1 MGRLKSQGKSF
12 EISKWEVWE
21 AFRQVKAN
29 QGAAGVDGQSVA
41 DFEADLRNN
50 LFKIWNRMSSGTYF
64 PPAVRAVEIPKQHG
78 GGMRMLGIP
87 TVADR
92 IAQTVVARHLGARVE
107 PVFHED
113 SYGYRPGRSALD
125 AAQACRDRCLR
136 RGWVIDL
143 DIQRFFDSVRHD
155 LIVKA
160 VEAHTDAPWALLYVR
175 RWLMAPLQLPDGTL
189 VQRDRGTPQGSA
201 LSPVL
206 ANLFMHYAFDAW
218 LAREYPGVWFERY
231 ADDAVVHC
239 VTERQAREVLAALG
253 DRMEQVGLRLHP
265 AKTKIVY
272 CKDSVRRAS
281 YEHTSFTFLGF
292 TFRPRGM
299 RRKDGHMY
307 TRFLP
312 AISKDALKKI
322 SGEVRS
328 WRLHRKVNYTFA
340 GLATMINPVVAG
352 WMQYYGRFRRSAMY
366 PLLAR
371 INAYLVR
378 WIRKKYRRLQGAHK
392 ANRKL
397 REITGRYPRL
407 FAHWPWIASAWM

>member
-41 DFEADLRNN
+41 DFEADLKNN
-50 LFKIWNRMSSGTYF
+50 LFKIWNRMSSGSYF

-78 GGMRMLGIP
+78 GGTRMLGIP

-92 IAQTVVARHLGARVE
+92 VAQTVVARHLGVRVE
-107 PVFHED
+107 PVFRED

-125 AAQACRDRCLR
+125 AVAGLPGSLLEARLGDRSGHPEVLRQRPVGPDRQGCGGAHRCPVGGAVCQAVAGRPAAPARRDP
-136 RGWVIDL
+136 
-143 DIQRFFDSVRHD
+143 
-155 LIVKA
+155 A
-160 VEAHTDAPWALLYVR
+160 E
-175 RWLMAPLQLPDGTL
+175 
-189 VQRDRGTPQGSA
+189 RDRGTPQGSA
-201 LSPVL
+201 VSPVL

-272 CKDSVRRAS
+272 CKDSRGAPR
-281 YEHTSFTFLGF
+281 TST
-292 TFRPRGM
+292 PR
-299 RRKDGHMY
+299 
-307 TRFLP
+307 
-312 AISKDALKKI
+312 S
-322 SGEVRS
+322 RS
-328 WRLHRKVNYTFA
+328 WGSRSGHARRGARTA
-340 GLATMINPVVAG
+340 ACTPGSCP
-352 WMQYYGRFRRSAMY
+352 RSART
-366 PLLAR
+366 P
-371 INAYLVR
+371 
-378 WIRKKYRRLQGAHK
+378 
-392 ANRKL
+392 
-397 REITGRYPRL
+397 
-407 FAHWPWIASAWM
+407 

>member
-12 EISKWEVWE
+12 EISKQEVWE

-41 DFEADLRNN
+41 DFEADLGNN
-50 LFKIWNRMSSGTYF
+50 LFRIWNRMSSGTCF

-92 IAQTVVARHLGARVE
+92 VAQTVVARHLGARVE

-143 DIQRFFDSVRHD
+143 DIQKFSGSVRHD

-160 VEAHTDAPWALLYVR
+160 VEAHTDAPWVVLYVK
-175 RWLMAPLQLPDGTL
+175 RWLTAPLQLPGGTL

-201 LSPVL
+201 VSPVL

-218 LAREYPGVWFERY
+218 LAREYPGVWSGRY
-231 ADDAVVHC
+231 AGDAVVHC
-239 VTERQAREVLAALG
+239 VTERQAQVVLAALG

-322 SGEVRS
+322 SGEVRG

-378 WIRKKYRRLQGAHK
+378 WIRKKYKRLQGAHK

-397 REITGRYPRL
+397 REITLRYPRL

>member
-29 QGAAGVDGQSVA
+29 QGAAGVDGQSIA

-281 YEHTSFTFLGF
+281 YEHTSRHPHLTVKLNANQRQRLSRSGPNGHSNRAGRWLALNNLGLIHRVNG
-292 TFRPRGM
+292 TGAAGRAS
-299 RRKDGHMY
+299 
-307 TRFLP
+307 P
-312 AISKDALKKI
+312 AVTA
-322 SGEVRS
+322 
-328 WRLHRKVNYTFA
+328 A
-340 GLATMINPVVAG
+340 QPVVERLLQQLVAG
-352 WMQYYGRFRRSAMY
+352 GVDPFLRVPS
-366 PLLAR
+366 PPPVHD
-371 INAYLVR
+371 VR
-378 WIRKKYRRLQGAHK
+378 ESGHVDLDGGQPGADVV
-392 ANRKL
+392 
-397 REITGRYPRL
+397 
-407 FAHWPWIASAWM
+407 